1 MEEIS
6 VYDVSSRKDSVYD
19 KIQEELS
26 KYFKIKFNEI
36 ALEYEIF
43 DANSACKIDFNES
56 SLLIHLHREKLN
68 VSPQVFKTYLKSHF
82 VERINPLMEYFKSL
96 PPWNGKDHVK
106 RYASYVNTDDNDF
119 HHKNQIECTHYRD
132 AQLNLQQT
140 NHDVE
145 HLHLMLLID
154 QH

>member
-19 KIQEELS
+19 KIKEELS

-43 DANSACKIDFNES
+43 DAHSKRKIDFNES

-82 VERINPLMEYFKSL
+82 IERINPLMEYF
-96 PPWNGKDHVK
+96 
-106 RYASYVNTDDNDF
+106 
-119 HHKNQIECTHYRD
+119 
-132 AQLNLQQT
+132 
-140 NHDVE
+140 
-145 HLHLMLLID
+145 
-154 QH
+154 